1 MFRFVVLGNPV
12 PQPRPSIS
20 TRGGF
25 GRAYVPRDHAI
36 HAYRLAIQCAVVAQ
50 SAGRRIKGPVS
61 VEIIA
66 AFARPASHWLVGG
79 LKADAPE
86 LPPKADVDNVAKG
99 ILDALTTSRIWDDDA
114 QVAELRIEKRYAARG
129 EAGCTWITLKPARRQ
144 EAATDEAG
152 R

>member
-12 PQPRPSIS
+12 PQPRH
-20 TRGGF
+20 R
-25 GRAYVPRDHAI
+25 VPRFGKPYIEDKHPI
-36 HAYRLAIQCAVVAQ
+36 HAYRLAIQCAAVAQ
-50 SAGRRIKGPVS
+50 SAGRKITGWVS
-61 VEIIA
+61 VDVIA
-66 AFARPASHWLVGG
+66 AFARPKSHWLVGG

-129 EAGCTWITLKPARRQ
+129 ESGCTWITLKPARRQ